1 MKALPKILLSVALGL
16 VALEAGLRIVGFAY
30 GRLHAR
36 DDASAA
42 SRRILCIGDSHT
54 FGIWLAKGDSYPA
67 RLEAKLNEANPNKA
81 NPNDRVAVENAG
93 VPGYATADVLER
105 LRVLLARRHYDA
117 VAVMAGAN
125 DRWKGA
131 ERPWWLELKTV
142 KLGLLLFRGRVPP
155 RVTNSDGV
163 VHVDEISGKAT
174 PGNASTVT
182 IAMVD
187 RSGESI
193 AFEQRA
199 TAELES
205 DERLAAKLAE
215 NLRAIAGATAAAG
228 SRILF
233 VGYPSDAND
242 LGLASRAMAAAA
254 VDANIPFVDL
264 APAMA
269 IAREKFLFEQLYFP
283 DHHGRAATN
292 EIVARAVAAALADEG
307 AASRPKVGN
316 LLEGLP
322 IAAPPTAPIELEG
335 SLASGL
341 AIVCRTDPGRRV
353 HFFLAFSPGVTDVLG
368 HRIPLERDALFEK
381 TVDPARPTIAEG
393 VADKVGIARVSLA
406 EMLGPEAKIGVPIH
420 AVAAIFGR
428 EGDAGLHEI
437 TPAKQLSLR

>member
-30 GRLHAR
+30 ERLHAR

-105 LRVLLARRHYDA
+105 LRALLARRHYDA

-283 DHHGRAATN
+283 ITTGAPRRTKSWRGRSPRRSPTRGRVAPESWESPRGAADRRAADGADR
-292 EIVARAVAAALADEG
+292 ARGEPRVG
-307 AASRPKVGN
+307 ARDRLPHRPG
-316 LLEGLP
+316 
-322 IAAPPTAPIELEG
+322 APRPL
-335 SLASGL
+335 
-341 AIVCRTDPGRRV
+341 
-353 HFFLAFSPGVTDVLG
+353 FLGILPGVTDVLG